1 MKLFM
6 KSDGLSMQE
15 KVQNIKG
22 IFLSARIMTIN
33 ERITDLSMGQDKMH
47 GAPSMLF
54 LWEKKSSHI
63 K

>member
-6 KSDGLSMQE
+6 KCDGLSTQE

-22 IFLSARIMTIN
+22 IFLSARTMTIK
-33 ERITDLSMGQDKMH
+33 ERIPELSKGQDKMH

-54 LWEKKSSHI
+54 LWEKV
-63 K
+63 